1 MFNLI
6 CYWVNCLKNTIS
18 EDVFDMIAEQLLT
31 RIEEYRERMIH
42 LAGYSS
48 IKDSR
53 VVEVSAELDT
63 LIIQY
68 IHLTKKQ

>member
-1 MFNLI
+1 
-6 CYWVNCLKNTIS
+6 
-18 EDVFDMIAEQLLT
+18 MIAEQLLT
-31 RIEEYRERMIH
+31 RIEEYRERMIY

-53 VVEVSAELDT
+53 VVEVSAELDN

>member
-1 MFNLI
+1 
-6 CYWVNCLKNTIS
+6 
-18 EDVFDMIAEQLLT
+18 MIAEQLLT

-42 LAGYSS
+42 MAGYSS
-48 IKDSR
+48 IRDNR

-68 IHLTKKQ
+68 IRLTKKQ